1 MSAHWRWQYW
11 PLKTK
16 LLLLTVSISTLG
28 ILLVCASL
36 VVVENRTYEAQLES
50 ELHVITDILA
60 EQSAAALLFED
71 SQQIKTIL
79 SSLSQ
84 IQTIEQV
91 CVYNVSGDVMSA
103 LNGTGYEPC
112 PSLELEPAVGFVGDY
127 YRLFEPV
134 TLDGEIVGQFYL
146 MSRLEVLREH
156 IWTFI
161 VISFSVGVGIQVLL
175 IWVASRLQRLISE
188 PIVELASTADRIS
201 NEHDYSIRV
210 PVYGKDELGSL
221 GSAFNE
227 MIGTIQQQN
236 RKILQSKD
244 DLERTVAERTSE
256 LSLANRELE
265 AFSFSVSHDL
275 RQPLRAIEGFGQ
287 ALEEDCRDQLND
299 IGLDYLSRI
308 RAATVRM
315 GSLIDGMLVLSRV
328 SRQAMEVEP
337 VDLSAMLTEIVE
349 ELQDTT
355 DTVPSEVNIQ
365 LGMQVVGDERMLRI
379 AFQNLLENAWK
390 YTSKNEKRAID
401 VSACEEHNSI
411 TIALKDNG
419 VGFDMKYVDKLFVAF
434 NRLHTPAQFSGT
446 GLGLATVDR
455 VVRRHFGR
463 VFAES
468 PIDSGACFYVEFPR
482 PERGPESGLQK
493 QATRENRREYG

>member
-1 MSAHWRWQYW
+1 MTERWRWQYW

-28 ILLVCASL
+28 ILLVCSAL
-36 VVVENRTYEAQLES
+36 IVVENKTYEQQLES
-50 ELHVITDILA
+50 ELHVIADILA

-71 SQQIKTIL
+71 SEQLNTIIASLQQIG
-79 SSLSQ
+79 
-84 IQTIEQV
+84 TIEQV
-91 CVYNVSGDVMSA
+91 CVFNVSKNLVSA
-103 LNGTGYEPC
+103 LNDSSSEPC
-112 PSLELEPAVGFVGDY
+112 PNLDERPAVGFVGDY
-127 YRLFEPV
+127 YRLLEPV
-134 TLDGEIVGQFYL
+134 MLDGDVVGHFYL

-161 VISFSVGVGIQVLL
+161 VVTFSVGLGIQALLVL
-175 IWVASRLQRLISE
+175 VALRLQRVVSE
-188 PIVELASTADRIS
+188 PIVELSDAAERIS
-201 NEHDYSIRV
+201 HEHDYSIRV
-210 PVYGKDELGSL
+210 PVYGKDELGAL

-236 RKILQSKD
+236 RKILQSKG
-244 DLERTVAERTSE
+244 DLERTVAARTSE
-256 LSLANRELE
+256 LSHANRELE

-275 RQPLRAIEGFGQ
+275 RQPLRAIEGFSQ
-287 ALEEDCRDQLND
+287 ALEEDCRDQLD
-299 IGLDYLSRI
+299 DTGLDYLSRI

-328 SRQAMEVEP
+328 SRQAMETKE
-337 VDLSAMLTEIVE
+337 VDLSAMLKEIAQ
-349 ELQDTT
+349 ELHDTT
-355 DTVPSEVNIQ
+355 EDIPTEVAIQPNIR
-365 LGMQVVGDERMLRI
+365 VVGDDRMLRI

-390 YTSKNEKRAID
+390 YSSKNDMRRID
-401 VSACEEHNSI
+401 VSARDTGESI
-411 TIALKDNG
+411 IIELKDNG

-463 VFAES
+463 VRAES
-468 PIDSGACFYVEFPR
+468 EVDKGASFYIEFPR
-482 PERGPESGLQK
+482 AGRV
-493 QATRENRREYG
+493 